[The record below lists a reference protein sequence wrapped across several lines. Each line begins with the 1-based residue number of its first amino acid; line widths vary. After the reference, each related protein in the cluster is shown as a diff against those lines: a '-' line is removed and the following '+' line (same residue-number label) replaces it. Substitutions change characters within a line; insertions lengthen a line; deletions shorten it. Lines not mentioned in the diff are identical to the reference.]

1 MDIIGKNGISK
12 LVLRKAL
19 PLVNGEL
26 KRILNGVCDF
36 DVEVKIDSDNSVAF
50 YLIHDEVYSNL
61 ASGSG
66 FEQTVASLALRSVLS
81 KISTFSKPSFVVFD
95 EVLGGVSEENY
106 DKVKLLYDKIVSD
119 YQCILFITHNSVY
132 KEWANSIISVKKEK
146 NISTI
151 SQNVIDKTMY

>member
-1 MDIIGKNGISK
+1 
-12 LVLRKAL
+12 
-19 PLVNGEL
+19 
-26 KRILNGVCDF
+26 
-36 DVEVKIDSDNSVAF
+36 
-50 YLIHDEVYSNL
+50 L

-95 EVLGGVSEENY
+95 EVLGGVAEENY

-132 KEWANSIISVKKEK
+132 KEWANSIISVTKEK
-146 NISTI
+146 NISKI
-151 SQNVIDKTMY
+151 SQNIKKLSIY